1 MLPYKQNFG
10 KDDFGYVRLN
20 QLEVN
25 TIYCNEIRV
34 KDMKYY
40 LLRFIVFLI
49 YLFVYL
55 FILNIFL

>member
-55 FILNIFL
+55 FILNIFM